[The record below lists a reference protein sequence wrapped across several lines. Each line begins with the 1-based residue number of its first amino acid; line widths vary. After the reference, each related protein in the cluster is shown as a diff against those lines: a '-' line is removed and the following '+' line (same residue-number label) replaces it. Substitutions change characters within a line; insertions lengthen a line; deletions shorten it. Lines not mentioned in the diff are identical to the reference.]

1 MLQVLYITPLS
12 SGEIVH
18 DGSQSFDRAT
28 DVVQKPRT
36 SGAVYCAVSMVTIE
50 DWPGNI

>member
-36 SGAVYCAVSMVTIE
+36 SGAIYWAVSMVTIE
-50 DWPGNI
+50 DWPENI